1 MLAMLRTVKASPGC
15 RPRVT
20 DGQQRESAQANT
32 MNCTPTQQIKLTLMD
47 GRLEYT
53 RLGHEGKAAHF

>member
-1 MLAMLRTVKASPGC
+1 MAAMLRMVKASPGC

-32 MNCTPTQQIKLTLMD
+32 MYCGT
-47 GRLEYT
+47 
-53 RLGHEGKAAHF
+53 